1 MNFRPST
8 STTDAFRAPVYKPIP
23 AGVRITPTYSD
34 GWVANTLPAIRP
46 VTPDR
51 HLPERNANLRDP
63 QLGLGKGVSVSHSMF
78 TWKPPDP
85 PRDDA
90 SVSSWEPCNLSFQ
103 SSVRLGP
110 AAPSPRALVPGATSP
125 RKNAT
130 MKRENPVEF
139 GYLSDAHFAG
149 TPSGMGY
156 RAAPMERVVTATVDF
171 RHQQPKHN
179 SGFKSNFNS
188 GSLAEQFRQRWP
200 EAPDGVS
207 VSSHSFSNAAA
218 EHDARFPPA
227 PLAKGP
233 GGSSERSGFNY
244 SLKKLGPA
252 AAPKALTS
260 RTAHREM
267 VPRMK
272 LNVGPRN
279 NMPQGSSPGLKT
291 TVNYPPHHSGF
302 MANFKQD
309 RLAESM
315 QSKFLPHN
323 AASWS
328 AATHVDL
335 SAGDRAGPEIPYLRG
350 PAHSSHRSAYSR
362 SIPSQWLVD

>member
-1 MNFRPST
+1 MGFPSAWGDIT
-8 STTDAFRAPVYKPIP
+8 KEERDNEKGEPG
-23 AGVRITPTYSD
+23 GVRVPLRRTLRGDALGNGVPRRANGGGRPHLDYSATLYVLPRSLSCYIRLLPL
-34 GWVANTLPAIRP
+34 GATTVACP
-46 VTPDR
+46 
-51 HLPERNANLRDP
+51 
-63 QLGLGKGVSVSHSMF
+63 SF
-78 TWKPPDP
+78 
-85 PRDDA
+85 
-90 SVSSWEPCNLSFQ
+90 SSWALSEQ
-103 SSVRLGP
+103 
-110 AAPSPRALVPGATSP
+110 
-125 RKNAT
+125 
-130 MKRENPVEF
+130 
-139 GYLSDAHFAG
+139 
-149 TPSGMGY
+149 
-156 RAAPMERVVTATVDF
+156 RAATCDVSPWLTERVVTATVDF

-279 NMPQGSSPGLKT
+279 NMPQGSSPGLET